1 MIGSPFPVGLRIG
14 DSIVRQEVRPGTVKR
29 ILSYTARY
37 RCALISL
44 LIVSSLDAAI
54 AVGIPLLLGVIIDSG
69 IEERRLKVVVVISL
83 VVAGLALLDAA
94 AMYVESLYSA
104 KIGEGIVYDLRTTVF
119 DHVQRQPLAFFTRA
133 QTGSLVSRL
142 STDIIEAQKAVT
154 SLLAQ
159 ATSSILTLLLVLGT
173 MFYLS
178 WQISII
184 ALVLI
189 PFFVLPGKFIGKKLQ
204 LLTRE
209 EMRIDAELG
218 SITNERCNVAG
229 AMLSKLYGRP
239 EDESFMFAS
248 RARRLRDVG
257 VVTSVYGRSFFII
270 IALIAA
276 LGMALAYGLGGDLVI
291 AGALKIG
298 TLVALITLLARLYAP
313 INQLSNLQVN
323 VMTALV
329 SFDRLFEVLD
339 LSPLIAQAPDAYP
352 LPPAAGPT
360 APAIEFDHVWFRY
373 PAASTV
379 SLPSLETIA
388 LPAPER
394 ADDGWVLMD
403 VSFRAP
409 TGQLTALVGLSGAG
423 KTTISHLVPRL
434 YDPSLGTVSLDGHD
448 LRELTLRS
456 VHDVVGVITQDAHLF
471 HDTLRGNLL
480 YAQPEATERE
490 MIEACKAA
498 RIWDLIGSLPDR
510 LDTVVGDR
518 GFRLSGGERQRVALA
533 RLLLKGPSVV
543 VLDEATAHLDSK
555 SEAAIRR
562 ALATALAGRT
572 SLVIAHR
579 LSTVREAD
587 QILVVD
593 AGQIIERGT
602 HEDLLLADGRYAE
615 LYRTQ
620 FAQQAQADGA
630 SASGVKPTAARQSP

>member
-1 MIGSPFPVGLRIG
+1 
-14 DSIVRQEVRPGTVKR
+14 
-29 ILSYTARY
+29 
-37 RCALISL
+37 
-44 LIVSSLDAAI
+44 
-54 AVGIPLLLGVIIDSG
+54 
-69 IEERRLKVVVVISL
+69 
-83 VVAGLALLDAA
+83 
-94 AMYVESLYSA
+94 MYVESLYSA

-352 LPPAAGPT
+352 LPPT
-360 APAIEFDHVWFRY
+360 A
-373 PAASTV
+373 
-379 SLPSLETIA
+379 
-388 LPAPER
+388 
-394 ADDGWVLMD
+394 
-403 VSFRAP
+403 
-409 TGQLTALVGLSGAG
+409 
-423 KTTISHLVPRL
+423 
-434 YDPSLGTVSLDGHD
+434 
-448 LRELTLRS
+448 
-456 VHDVVGVITQDAHLF
+456 
-471 HDTLRGNLL
+471 
-480 YAQPEATERE
+480 
-490 MIEACKAA
+490 
-498 RIWDLIGSLPDR
+498 
-510 LDTVVGDR
+510 
-518 GFRLSGGERQRVALA
+518 
-533 RLLLKGPSVV
+533 
-543 VLDEATAHLDSK
+543 
-555 SEAAIRR
+555 
-562 ALATALAGRT
+562 
-572 SLVIAHR
+572 
-579 LSTVREAD
+579 
-587 QILVVD
+587 
-593 AGQIIERGT
+593 
-602 HEDLLLADGRYAE
+602 
-615 LYRTQ
+615 
-620 FAQQAQADGA
+620 
-630 SASGVKPTAARQSP
+630 